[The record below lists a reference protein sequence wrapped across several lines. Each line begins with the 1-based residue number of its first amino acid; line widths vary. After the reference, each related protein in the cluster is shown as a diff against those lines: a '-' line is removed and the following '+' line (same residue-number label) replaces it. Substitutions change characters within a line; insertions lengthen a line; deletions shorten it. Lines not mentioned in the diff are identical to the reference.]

1 MFERLGSL
9 TFRYRFAIVLAWI
22 VAAAWAVLFAPSLA
36 AEGMTDQTAFLPPY
50 TASMQA
56 HDALEAAFP
65 GSTSASSATLT
76 FSRQGGLTDADR
88 AYIEATAA
96 WLTSDEA
103 PQGLRDAVTTVD
115 TADSRPE
122 LASALRSD
130 DGELEMATVNLN
142 TVLAGGA
149 GDVVIGSLRDYLA
162 TTGPDGLETHVTG
175 AAGIGS
181 DYLAAI
187 QAGTE
192 TTTIVTV
199 ILVIVILLLIYRAP
213 LAALVPLV
221 TIGAAFVVA
230 RGTLGVLALAG
241 WKVSSLLDTFL
252 VVLIFGVG
260 TDYAIFLISR
270 FREEVAKGDWH
281 DASRATVRRIGA
293 VISASAATVMVGL
306 GAMAFGDFGMIQT
319 TGPALAV
326 GIFVTLIAGLTLAP
340 ALLAIFG
347 HYLFWPLHTRTA
359 EEGEPGGF
367 FARLADGVSRRPGV
381 VTIALLAVLL
391 VPIAAVPGMTTNFD
405 VLAELPAD
413 SDARAGYEVVTD
425 HMGKGNVFQSTGIV
439 VGGSNSDLT
448 EPASLARLLATM
460 QELGRTE
467 GVAHVTSLV
476 TPDGDGVLPDGLRP
490 SFQLGEMAESLTGD
504 AGGTTAEAEALL
516 DPEVTDGLES
526 ATTYL
531 NLLGDAFPD
540 VAAGSEHRAA
550 TASLAEAREIV
561 EKARASAVVA
571 TQLRELASAMTSP
584 AAAGGGDS
592 GSATASIAIIGDYL
606 DELAAAYPEVTSLP
620 AFVDATA
627 AVAGLE
633 KDVTIGAALDL
644 SDALGSLATHFDD
657 QPDAM
662 LVPESLS
669 GTAAAKEARRKA
681 QAAFE
686 QLPVDLRALSAVFA
700 GRPDDVF
707 VPLGIGGE
715 EGDDIA
721 TAVDA
726 FISADRSAARFF
738 VTTTEDPYSETGF
751 AAVRRAQDA
760 LADAAPR
767 FGSGAEAHLGGTT
780 AQFADVKWVLGTDME
795 KVGVITVLGILLV
808 LMLLLRAVVAPLYL
822 VGTVLLSYGTAL
834 GLSAWLFESVLGH
847 AGISFYL
854 PILMFVLL
862 VSLGSDYNIFLMSRV
877 REESEG
883 RPIRDGIRIASGRT
897 GAVIT
902 SAGLILAGTFGS
914 MATAPLVIL
923 FQVGVAVAIGVLIDT
938 FLVRSILV
946 PAITMLFGERAW
958 WPSGSALARRGW
970 PVVVTVPQPAGA
982 PGGMSRRRLGVALAI
997 VTLVP
1002 ILVAG
1007 VFVWAFAD
1015 RTANLS
1021 GVTAAVVNEDAGT
1034 SVATADGTQQLTL
1047 GADLA
1052 EELTTGTEPATFGW
1066 VATDAG
1072 AAAGGLADGTYGAVL
1087 TIPTDFSA
1095 TIASVRGDAGDARK
1109 ATLGLQTNDA
1119 TSYALGTI
1127 AQAVSA
1133 AIASSTSQT
1142 VTASYVDSVLVAVNG
1157 AHANVAGAAHRAK
1170 GVAASSTD
1178 LADGAAGTSAVADE
1192 VVTGLDELADGVSAA
1207 GDGVGE
1213 LATGVESLASGTD
1226 SIADG
1231 AESLADGAN
1240 AAADGAGSLADGARK
1255 LDDGL
1260 AMLAATTADL
1270 PDQAAALA
1278 TGADGVATG
1287 ADGVAAGADGVAAGA
1302 KSLSDGLAVLAAGT
1316 TGFGAQAAA
1325 LDNGAASLGSGAAS
1339 LAAGAGQA
1347 ATAAG
1352 DVAAGAQGLAS
1363 SITQYTGGVT
1373 ALAASCTVSGAPDAF
1388 CAQLTTLAA
1397 GGGALNGGA
1406 ASLADGTSQLVAG
1419 TAGVASGA
1427 AGLVTGAD
1435 QLHAGTSRLAATA
1448 PQLESGIAQSAAGA
1462 AQLATGA
1469 VQLATGAVQ
1478 LTTGSRR
1485 VADGTAT
1492 FAASV
1497 PALAGAIAD
1506 AADGADELAGGA
1518 RDVATGVEALASG
1531 TDGLAA
1537 GARTTAAG
1545 ASKLADGT
1553 AAAATGA
1560 SKLADGT
1567 AAAADGARLV
1577 AEEVQG
1583 LATDGQAVADDAAD
1597 LATELRDDASALPT
1611 YSEQQRAAL
1620 GEVVAD
1626 PVDVEAT
1633 RLNPVAT
1640 TEAGLAPSFIAISL
1654 WVGALAIYLVVPALL
1669 GRLDRRR
1676 WWLGALAGFAAGALI
1691 GVAQALLTVL
1701 VLRFGLG
1708 IEVAGLP
1715 QLLLWAALAA
1725 VVFVAIVQAFVALFE
1740 YRGWLV
1746 ALLLLVLQVAAAG
1759 VIVPAATAPGFL
1771 QLVNAFMPLG
1781 YVIDVARSLIAG
1793 APPTLLPAFA
1803 VLAGWLVGSL
1813 LVTLTVAFRSA
1824 TLTAEEEPEPVA
1836 A

>member
-1 MFERLGSL
+1 MMFERLGSL

-22 VAAAWAVLFAPSLA
+22 VAAAWAVFFAPSLA

-76 FSRQGGLTDADR
+76 FSREGGLTDADG

-149 GDVVIGSLRDYLA
+149 GDVVIDSLRDYLA

-326 GIFVTLIAGLTLAP
+326 GILVTLIAGLTLAP

-367 FARLADGVSRRPGV
+367 FARLADAVSRRPGV

-413 SDARAGYEVVTD
+413 SDARAGYEVVTE
-425 HMGKGNVFQSTGIV
+425 HMGKGNVFQSTGII
-439 VGGSNSDLT
+439 VGGSSSDLT

-467 GVAHVTSLV
+467 GVSHVTSLV
-476 TPDGDGVLPDGLRP
+476 TPDGDGVLPDGFRP
-490 SFQLGEMAESLTGD
+490 SFQLGEMAESLAGD
-504 AGGTTAEAEALL
+504 AGGTTADAEALL

-540 VAAGSEHRAA
+540 VAAGSEYRAA
-550 TASLAEAREIV
+550 TAGLAEAQDIV

-584 AAAGGGDS
+584 TAVGGGDS

-620 AFVDATA
+620 AFDDAKA

-644 SDALGSLATHFDD
+644 SDALGSLAIHFDD
-657 QPDAM
+657 QPDAT

-669 GTAAAKEARRKA
+669 GTAAAKEARRQA

-700 GRPDDVF
+700 GRTDDVF
-707 VPLGIGGE
+707 VPLGIGGD

-726 FISADRSAARFF
+726 FISADSSAARFF

-751 AAVRRAQDA
+751 AAVRRAQDV

-970 PVVVTVPQPAGA
+970 PVIVTVPQPAGA

-997 VTLVP
+997 VALVP
-1002 ILVAG
+1002 MLVAG

-1034 SVATADGTQQLTL
+1034 TVATADGTQQLTL

-1052 EELTTGTEPATFGW
+1052 EELTAGTEPATFAW
-1066 VATDAG
+1066 VATDAN
-1072 AAAGGLADGTYGAVL
+1072 AAADGLADGTYGAVL

-1095 TIASVRGDAGDARK
+1095 TIASIRGDAGDARK

-1142 VTASYVDSVLVAVNG
+1142 VTASYVDSVLVTVNG
-1157 AHANVAGAAHRAK
+1157 AHYDVAGAAHRAN

-1213 LATGVESLASGTD
+1213 LATGVGSLASGTD
-1226 SIADG
+1226 KVADG
-1231 AESLADGAN
+1231 AGSLAAGAN
-1240 AAADGAGSLADGARK
+1240 AAADGAASLADGARK
-1255 LDDGL
+1255 LDGGL
-1260 AMLAATTADL
+1260 ATLAAKTANL

-1278 TGADGVATG
+1278 TGAAGT
-1287 ADGVAAGADGVAAGA
+1287 AAGADGVAAGA
-1302 KSLSDGLAVLAAGT
+1302 KTLSDGLAALATGT

-1352 DVAAGAQGLAS
+1352 DVATGAQGLAS
-1363 SITQYTGGVT
+1363 SITQYTGGVA
-1373 ALAASCTVSGAPDAF
+1373 ALSASCAALGGTDPL

-1397 GGGALNGGA
+1397 GGSALTGGA
-1406 ASLADGTSQLVAG
+1406 ASLVDGTSQLAAA

-1448 PQLESGIAQSAAGA
+1448 PQLESGIAQSATGA

-1469 VQLATGAVQ
+1469 AQLATG
-1478 LTTGSRR
+1478 SRQ

-1492 FAASV
+1492 LAASV

-1506 AADGADELAGGA
+1506 AATGADKLAGGA
-1518 RDVATGVEALASG
+1518 GDVATGVEALASG
-1531 TDGLAA
+1531 AEGLAA
-1537 GARTTAAG
+1537 GARTTATG

-1553 AAAATGA
+1553 AAAADGA

-1597 LATELRDDASALPT
+1597 LALELRDDASALPT
-1611 YSEQQRAAL
+1611 YSEQERAAL

-1626 PVDVEAT
+1626 PVDVEAS

-1640 TEAGLAPSFIAISL
+1640 TEAGLAPSFLAISL

-1691 GVAQALLTVL
+1691 GIVQALVTVL

-1759 VIVPAATAPGFL
+1759 IIVPAATAPGFL
-1771 QLVNAFMPLG
+1771 QLVNALMPLG

-1803 VLAGWLVGSL
+1803 VLAAWLVGSL

-1824 TLTAEEEPEPVA
+1824 TRTAEGEPEPVA

>member
-9 TFRYRFAIVLAWI
+9 TFRYRFAIIFAWI
-22 VAAAWAVLFAPSLA
+22 VAAVWAVLFAPSLA

-56 HDALEAAFP
+56 HDALETAFP

-76 FSRQGGLTDADR
+76 FSRGGGLTDADG
-88 AYIEATAA
+88 AYIEATAT
-96 WLTSDEA
+96 WLTSSEA
-103 PQGLRDAVTTVD
+103 PEALRDAVTTVD

-149 GDVVIGSLRDYLA
+149 GDVVIGSLRGYLEETA
-162 TTGPDGLETHVTG
+162 PDGLETHVTG

-213 LAALVPLV
+213 LAALVPLI

-367 FARLADGVSRRPGV
+367 FARLADAVSHRPGV

-439 VGGSNSDLT
+439 VGGSNSNLT
-448 EPASLARLLATM
+448 EPASLAQLLAAM

-467 GVAHVTSLV
+467 GVSHVTSLV
-476 TPDGDGVLPDGLRP
+476 TPDGDGVLPTGFRP
-490 SFQLGEMAESLTGD
+490 SFQLGEMADSLSGES
-504 AGGTTAEAEALL
+504 GGTTAEAEALL
-516 DPEVTDGLES
+516 DPEVSDGLET

-540 VAAGSEHRAA
+540 VAAGSEYRTA
-550 TASLAEAREIV
+550 TAGLAEARDVV
-561 EKARASAVVA
+561 EKARASSVVA

-584 AAAGGGDS
+584 TAAAGGDS
-592 GSATASIAIIGDYL
+592 GSAAASIAMIGDYL
-606 DELAAAYPEVTSLP
+606 DELAVAYPEVTSLP
-620 AFVDATA
+620 AFADAKA
-627 AVAGLE
+627 AVAGLG

-644 SDALGSLATHFDD
+644 SNALGSLATHFDD
-657 QPDAM
+657 RPAAT
-662 LVPESLS
+662 LIPESLS
-669 GTAAAKEARRKA
+669 GTAAAKEARRRA

-686 QLPVDLRALSAVFA
+686 QLPVDLRALSGVFA
-700 GRPDDVF
+700 ARTDDIF
-707 VPLGIGGE
+707 LPLGIGGD

-726 FISADRSAARFF
+726 FVAADHSAARFF

-834 GLSAWLFESVLGH
+834 GLSAWLFESVMGH

-970 PVVVTVPQPAGA
+970 PVVVTVPQPPGA
-982 PGGMSRRRLGVALAI
+982 PAGMSRRRLGVALAI
-997 VTLVP
+997 VALVP
-1002 ILVAG
+1002 MLVAG
-1007 VFVWAFAD
+1007 VFVWALAD

-1034 SVATADGTQQLTL
+1034 TVATADGTRQLTL

-1052 EELTTGTEPATFGW
+1052 AELTTGTEPATFAW

-1072 AAAGGLADGTYGAVL
+1072 AAADGLADGTYGAVL
-1087 TIPTDFSA
+1087 SIPTDFSA
-1095 TIASVRGDAGDARK
+1095 TIASLSRNAGDATK

-1133 AIASSTSQT
+1133 AIASSTSQA
-1142 VTASYVDSVLVAVNG
+1142 VTASYVDDVLVAVNG
-1157 AHANVAGAAHRAK
+1157 THADAAGAAQRAD

-1192 VVTGLDELADGVSAA
+1192 IVAGLDELADGVAAA
-1207 GDGVGE
+1207 GNGVGE
-1213 LATGVESLASGTD
+1213 LATGVASLASGTAG
-1226 SIADG
+1226 IADG
-1231 AESLADGAN
+1231 AGSLADGAN

-1260 AMLAATTADL
+1260 ATLAAKTADL
-1270 PDQAAALA
+1270 PDQANALA
-1278 TGADGVATG
+1278 TGAA
-1287 ADGVAAGADGVAAGA
+1287 GVAAGSDGVAAGA
-1302 KSLSDGLAVLAAGT
+1302 KTLSDGLATLAAGT
-1316 TGFGAQAAA
+1316 TGYGAQAAA
-1325 LDNGAASLGSGAAS
+1325 LASGAASLGSGATS
-1339 LAAGAGQA
+1339 VAAGAGQA

-1352 DVAAGAQGLAS
+1352 DVAAGAQGLAG
-1363 SITQYTGGVT
+1363 SITQYTGSVA
-1373 ALAASCTVSGAPDAF
+1373 ALSASCAALGGTDPL
-1388 CAQLTTLAA
+1388 CAQLAALAA

-1406 ASLADGTSQLVAG
+1406 ASLADGTSQLAAA

-1448 PQLESGIAQSAAGA
+1448 PQLEGGIAQSATGA

-1469 VQLATGAVQ
+1469 AQLA
-1478 LTTGSRR
+1478 TGSRR
-1485 VADGTAT
+1485 VADGSAT

-1497 PALAGAIAD
+1497 PALASAIAD
-1506 AADGADELAGGA
+1506 AANGADALAGGA
-1518 RDVATGVEALASG
+1518 GDVATGVEALATG
-1531 TDGLAA
+1531 AGALAA
-1537 GARTTAAG
+1537 GATTTADG
-1545 ASKLADGT
+1545 ASQLADGT
-1553 AAAATGA
+1553 AAAADGA
-1560 SKLADGT
+1560 SKLSDGT

-1577 AEEVQG
+1577 AEEVHG
-1583 LATDGQAVADDAAD
+1583 LATDGQAVADGATD
-1597 LATELRDDASALPT
+1597 LATDLRDDASALPT
-1611 YSEQQRAAL
+1611 YSEQERAVL

-1626 PVDVEAT
+1626 PVVVEAS
-1633 RLNPVAT
+1633 RLHPVAT

-1669 GRLDRRR
+1669 GRPDRRR

-1691 GVAQALLTVL
+1691 GIVQALLTVL
-1701 VLRFGLG
+1701 VLRLGLG

-1725 VVFVAIVQAFVALFE
+1725 VVFVAIVQACVALFE

-1771 QLVNAFMPLG
+1771 QLVNALMPLG

-1793 APPTLLPAFA
+1793 ATPSLVPALA
-1803 VLAGWLVGSL
+1803 VLAAWLVGSL

-1824 TLTAEEEPEPVA
+1824 TRAAGGEAETVA